1 MRHTH
6 LYIALALSLMA
17 SGNALAQPTNEQSL
31 SHRLSLV
38 QPGSMP
44 TTNASARQGQWR
56 IDWGHQRLKS
66 TNIDTVGWFFSMD
79 TLTFRDAKT
88 NAHKDIRLGVSYT
101 PWEHVTLGVALRH
114 TSRKWGLDKVSAILL
129 PLSNTDFL
137 AATMASVELSAAYHA
152 FFSEQWAW
160 ECRYALEI
168 GRGRLYS
175 ALSELM
181 FFYRPVDYV
190 CPPLLTTEREKVE
203 QRYTAFN
210 HSLSGGVSIFS
221 TNRAMQGTVM
231 LSAAYTHRGKFH
243 ADKSVH
249 NHWGEMLPHLQKQ
262 RGLLALQPALM
273 LTFHARRVFSIQGHA
288 GLSMHFANGSLCS
301 LSPAYGLQF
310 SWRVTNT
317 HRNPTQEQ

>member
-6 LYIALALSLMA
+6 LFLAFALSLIA
-17 SGNALAQPTNEQSL
+17 CGNAMAQPTNEQSL
-31 SHRLSLV
+31 SHRMSLV

-56 IDWGHQRLKS
+56 IDWSHQRLKS

-137 AATMASVELSAAYHA
+137 AATMATLELSGTYHA
-152 FFSEQWAW
+152 FLSERWAW
-160 ECRYALEI
+160 ECRYAIEM

-210 HSLSGGVSIFS
+210 HSLSGGVSVFS
-221 TNRAMQGTVM
+221 TNRAIQGTAM
-231 LSAAYTHRGKFH
+231 LSAAYAHRGKIRS
-243 ADKSVH
+243 DKSTY
-249 NHWGEMLPHLQKQ
+249 NHWGEMLPHLEQQ

-273 LTFHARRVFSIQGHA
+273 FTFHARRVFSLQVHTGA
-288 GLSMHFANGSLCS
+288 SMHFANGSLCS